1 MPESYMRILIVED
14 NPADFRL
21 LQAMLGEMPHASIE
35 LFHENR
41 LAGGVHRLAQGSVD
55 VALLDLGLP
64 DSQGL
69 ETFTRLHTAAPHIP
83 MIVLSGEDEDWAV
96 EAVRRGAQGYLM
108 KDQVSGPLL
117 MHVMQYAIER
127 KQAEEA
133 LRESETRYR
142 TLFESAG
149 ITILILYEGN
159 LVDCNARALEMFT
172 CPRSEFIGRP
182 LSDFTP
188 PYQPDGRH
196 SAEALSEKILGALAG
211 TPQFFEWRHRRA
223 DKTFFDV
230 DVTLTRLDL
239 KEGPC
244 VQVVMR
250 DITERKRAEEALH
263 HANQELSMWVEELEK
278 RNQEAIWLNEM
289 GNLLQSCLAEDEVYA
304 VLGQC
309 ADRLFPNLPGTLYR
323 LNSRRDLLE
332 EAVAWGK
339 PLAVEPEFPPEACW
353 ALRRGR
359 THMVTASAAQLRCQH
374 LGEAEM
380 RPYLCVPLSAQGET
394 LGLLHLQE
402 GPDEVIKRWETLASI
417 VAERVAL
424 AIANLKLRESLH
436 IQSIRD
442 LLTGLV
448 TRRYMD
454 EALEHELRRAARLF
468 HPLGLIMLDI
478 DHFSVFNRTFGH
490 EAGDAVLHELGEF
503 IRQKAHNE
511 DIACRFSGEEFVVIF
526 PETSQEET
534 RQYANLL
541 RDGIK
546 KLSVYHQGSLLD
558 GVTVSI
564 GAAIFP
570 QDGWGVEMLLAAAR
584 AALARAKE
592 AGGDQVVANGD
603 RHD

>member
-1 MPESYMRILIVED
+1 MRILIVED

-21 LQAMLGEMPHASIE
+21 LQAMLSEVPHASFE
-35 LFHENR
+35 LFHEKR
-41 LAGGVHRLAQGSVD
+41 LAGGVHHLAQGRVD

-69 ETFTRLHTAAPHIP
+69 ETFTSLHSAAPHIP
-83 MIVLSGEDEDWAV
+83 MIVLSGDDNEDWAV
-96 EAVRRGAQGYLM
+96 EAVRHGAQDYLM
-108 KDQVSGPLL
+108 KGQVSGVLL
-117 MHVMQYAIER
+117 MRAMQYAIER

-149 ITILILYEGN
+149 DAILILYEGK
-159 LVDCNARALEMFT
+159 LVDCNARALEMFA
-172 CPRSEFIGRP
+172 CLRSEFIGRS

-188 PYQPDGRH
+188 PYQPNGR
-196 SAEALSEKILGALAG
+196 SSMEALGEKILSALAG

-223 DKTFFDV
+223 DRTPFDV

-263 HANQELSMWVEELEK
+263 HANQELSLWVEELEK

-304 VLGQC
+304 VLGQY
-309 ADRLFPNLPGTLYR
+309 ADRLFPNLPGVLYR
-323 LNSRRDLLE
+323 FNTRRDLLE

-339 PLAVEPEFPPEACW
+339 PLAIESEFSPEACW

-359 THMVTASAAQLRCQH
+359 THMVTATAAQLRCQH
-374 LGEAEM
+374 LGETEFH
-380 RPYLCVPLSAQGET
+380 PYLCVPLSAQGET
-394 LGLLHLQE
+394 LGLLYLQE
-402 GPDEVIKRWETLASI
+402 GPDEVIKRWETLSSI

-424 AIANLKLRESLH
+424 AIANLKLRETLH
-436 IQSIRD
+436 MQSIRD

-448 TRRYMD
+448 NRRFMD
-454 EALEHELRRAARLF
+454 ESLERELRRAGRLGY
-468 HPLGLIMLDI
+468 PTGLVMLDI

-503 IRQKAHNE
+503 IRQEMHNE
-511 DIACRFSGEEFVVIF
+511 DIACRFGGEEFVIIF
-526 PETSQEET
+526 PETSLEKT
-534 RQYANLL
+534 LQYSDLL
-541 RDGIK
+541 QDGIK
-546 KLSVYHQGSLLD
+546 KLNVYHQGRLLE

-564 GAAIFP
+564 GVAVFP
-570 QDGWGVEMLLAAAR
+570 QDGSNASALLAAAK
-584 AALARAKE
+584 AAMVKAKE
-592 AGGDQVVANGD
+592 SGGDQVGLASE
-603 RHD
+603 